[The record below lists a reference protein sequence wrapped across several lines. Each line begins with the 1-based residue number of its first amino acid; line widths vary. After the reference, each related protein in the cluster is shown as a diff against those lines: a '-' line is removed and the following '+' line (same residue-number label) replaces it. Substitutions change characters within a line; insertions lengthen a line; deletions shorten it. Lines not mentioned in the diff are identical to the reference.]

1 MNSDTIQLIGLAVL
15 ILAEQYAIAPWQFPV
30 FARIWDFLANLFAN
44 LSWWLGYA
52 SMRARANYYTA
63 VEQSA
68 S

>member
-1 MNSDTIQLIGLAVL
+1 MSSDTIQLIGLAVL
-15 ILAEQYAIAPWQFPV
+15 ILAEQYAIAPWQFPI
-30 FARIWDFLANLFAN
+30 FAQIWDAIANLCAQ

-63 VEQSA
+63 VEHSV